1 MAAAIARAVRMS
13 PKGGA
18 TTEYRLYVSYAVAF
32 VVLLHAS
39 SAYAGVISANPS
51 NYRSLIGSLRPGD
64 TLLLQAGDYDGLHLK
79 RINGTVD
86 APIVITGPD
95 AGPRA
100 VILGSSGSDTV
111 TLSRCS
117 YVVLRNLEV
126 NSRRLGGDGVNA
138 RDVNH
143 HITID
148 GLYIHGQ
155 DDDQQTVGIS
165 SNHAVNWNWI
175 IRNTIID
182 GAGTGMYLGNSDGAN
197 PFIAALVENNLI
209 MNTLGYNIQ
218 FKHQNPWPNL
228 SGIPTGKTS
237 TIVRNNV
244 FSKGANSSHGD
255 MARPVVLV
263 GHWPLS
269 GPGQDN
275 VYEVYGNFFY
285 QNPVGALFQGE
296 GNIAFHHNLLVN
308 DHAVSYP
315 AINIQPKHDIPK
327 MIRIFNNTVV
337 ARNGGIS
344 ITGGNSTSEQQVIG
358 NAVFAGSP
366 ISATDQASNVTDT
379 YLNASAYL
387 NNPGSA
393 LGSLDLFPRVG
404 RLSGSRLDV
413 SSCNMFL
420 DYKRDYNGDPGSDIF
435 RGAYSGEG
443 ENPGPLPRLTLK
455 SARGTV
461 RSPRPTPRA
470 ENVK

>member
-1 MAAAIARAVRMS
+1 MIRTRATPGSRVYLSHALALAVMLS
-13 PKGGA
+13 
-18 TTEYRLYVSYAVAF
+18 YVSPA
-32 VVLLHAS
+32 HA
-39 SAYAGVISANPS
+39 AVISANPS
-51 NYRSLIGSLRPGD
+51 NYRNLLGSLRPGD
-64 TLLLQAGDYDGLHLK
+64 TLLLQAGSYDRLQLN
-79 RINGTVD
+79 RINGTAS
-86 APIVITGPD
+86 APITITGPE

-100 VILGSSGSDTV
+100 AILGASGSDTIS
-111 TLSRCS
+111 LSRCS
-117 YVVLRNLEV
+117 YLVLRNLEV

-165 SNHAVNWNWI
+165 SNHAPNWNWI

-228 SGIPTGKTS
+228 SGLPTGKTS
-237 TIVRNNV
+237 TVIRNNV
-244 FSKGANSSHGD
+244 FSKGATSSHGE
-255 MARPVVLV
+255 MARPAVLV
-263 GHWPLS
+263 GHWPLA

-296 GNIAFHHNLLVN
+296 GHIAFHHNLLVN
-308 DHAVSYP
+308 DQAASAPAVS
-315 AINIQPKHDIPK
+315 IQPKHDIPR

-337 ARNGGIS
+337 ARHRGIS
-344 ITGGNSTSEQQVIG
+344 ITGGSAAYQQQAIG
-358 NAVFAGSP
+358 NAVFADSP
-366 ISATDQASNVTDT
+366 ISAADQSSNITDT

-387 NNPGSA
+387 KNPAGA
-393 LGSLDLFPRVG
+393 PGFLDLFPKAG
-404 RLSGSRLDV
+404 RLSGSRLEV
-413 SSCNMFL
+413 SACSMFL
-420 DYKRDYNGDPGSDIF
+420 DCDRDYNGNPASNIF

-455 SARGTV
+455 SAWGTV
-461 RSPRPTPRA
+461 PSPTPRA
-470 ENVK
+470 DNVK